1 MKAEMTEIVMPSDTN
16 YFGTCFVGV
25 IMSWMDKVAAIAAQ
39 RLVGDVV
46 TASVDRIEFKNPI
59 KIGDVVTLQSSV
71 NRVWKTSMEVGV
83 KVLIQLHERV
93 TNPVN
98 NSYLAYT
105 KLGGFREACSA
116 YLTFVAIDNR
126 GHKRMPDV
134 VDINP
139 IIIRANE
146 NSEWN
151 RRYIEA
157 QRRREQ
163 RLQNN
168 K

>member
-16 YFGTCFVGV
+16 YFGTCFGGV
-25 IMSWMDKVAAIAAQ
+25 IMGWIDKVAAIAAQ

-59 KIGDVVTLQSSV
+59 KIGDIVTLKSSV
-71 NRVWKTSMEVGV
+71 NRVWETSMEVGV

-93 TNPVN
+93 TNPIN
-98 NSYLAYT
+98 NTYLAYT
-105 KLGGFREACSA
+105 KLGGFRETCSA

-126 GHKRMPDV
+126 GHKRIPDIA
-134 VDINP
+134 DINP

-151 RRYIEA
+151 KRYIEA
-157 QRRREQ
+157 QSRREQ